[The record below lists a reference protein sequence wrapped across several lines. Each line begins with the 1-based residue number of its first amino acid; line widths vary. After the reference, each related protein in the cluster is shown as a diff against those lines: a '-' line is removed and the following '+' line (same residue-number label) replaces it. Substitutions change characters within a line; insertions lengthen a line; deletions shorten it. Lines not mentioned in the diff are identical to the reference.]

1 MSHSNSSQKT
11 LLSSTRSASDIAD
24 ALRRFIVDL
33 SNGQLTFDDID
44 LGEHMLDSG
53 YVDSLSAVV
62 LLARVE
68 EIWAV
73 DVDDTCLVNGATTL
87 NDLAV
92 LIYGKLQS

>member
-1 MSHSNSSQKT
+1 
-11 LLSSTRSASDIAD
+11 
-24 ALRRFIVDL
+24 
-33 SNGQLTFDDID
+33 
-44 LGEHMLDSG
+44 MLDSG

-62 LLARVE
+62 LLARIE

-92 LIYGKLQS
+92 LIYGKRQS

>member
-1 MSHSNSSQKT
+1 MSHSISSQKPF
-11 LLSSTRSASDIAD
+11 LYSTRSASDIAD
-24 ALRRFIVDL
+24 ALRRLIVDL

-44 LGEHMLDSG
+44 LGQHMLDSG

-62 LLARVE
+62 LLARIE

-92 LIYGKLQS
+92 LIYGKRQS